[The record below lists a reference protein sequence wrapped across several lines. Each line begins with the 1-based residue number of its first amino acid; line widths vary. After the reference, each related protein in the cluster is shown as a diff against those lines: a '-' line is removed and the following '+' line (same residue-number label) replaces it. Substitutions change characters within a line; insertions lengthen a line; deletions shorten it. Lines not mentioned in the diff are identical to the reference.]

1 VKALPSIEALW
12 KNNKDKGLHI
22 FMVESQGGT
31 LEAITEY
38 AKQKGL
44 TLPIPIGGGGSDFS
58 KFPGGNGLPYAF
70 VIGPDGKV
78 AWQGREGY
86 GAVCVKELERIKYP
100 GLGKLEV
107 APELV
112 KSATSFG
119 AGNYAAAREEAL
131 KVKEK
136 EADNEAAVAEADYI
150 IKRVDDRVISLRAK
164 IDDAKGKKRY
174 HEALAMLDTLAGK
187 AYKGLP
193 ESEAAAEEAKELRKD
208 KAVKEELKAWDALAK
223 TLEAN
228 EKAKSDA
235 DKKKNLIK
243 FYEKYEGMAAAEEAK
258 TLADAMAE

>member
-1 VKALPSIEALW
+1 MKALPSVEALW
-12 KNNKDKGLHI
+12 KNNKDRGLHI
-22 FMVESQGGT
+22 FLVESQGGT
-31 LEAITEY
+31 LEDITKY
-38 AKQKGL
+38 AAGKGL
-44 TLPIPIGGGGSDFS
+44 TFPIPIGSGANFS
-58 KFPGGNGLPYAF
+58 NYPGGNGLPYAF

-86 GAVCVKELERIKYP
+86 AAAAVKELERIKYP

-119 AGNYAAAREEAL
+119 TGSYGAAHEEAL

-136 EADNEAAVAEADYI
+136 QADNEAAVADADYI
-150 IKRVDDRVISLRAK
+150 IQRVEERVTALRAK
-164 IDDAKGKKRY
+164 IDEAKGTKRY
-174 HEALAMLDTLAGK
+174 HEALAMLDVLASK

-193 ESEAAAEEAKELRKD
+193 ESEPAAGEAKELRKD
-208 KAVKEELKAWDALAK
+208 KAVKEELKAWDALTK

-228 EKAKSDA
+228 EKAKSDV

-258 TLADAMAE
+258 TLAEALSG